1 VFLQSSQFSKID
13 AKHTSA
19 FVDSLQS
26 IISANNLVHHEST
39 LMLIRLDNTTGLDIV
54 YPPALIERILG
65 ELESELKAMLH
76 NKYLV
81 TRLDDIYIGV
91 ILEDCNEESA
101 ELYAKK
107 IHDFIQLFRHS
118 ESSHYPIHVVSKIV
132 SVMLPGDAKNAG
144 EALHKA
150 YAAIN
155 HMQDASCGI
164 YYKQYNE
171 MATELVSDKER
182 FVSAD
187 KLKKAIVD
195 NRLRLAFQPII
206 DSVTGHVEHYECLLR
221 ILDEDNNIISAGP
234 YIGIA
239 EQYGFINLIDELVFD
254 MVIDELNNSSDI
266 KLAFNLS
273 ALGIDNKVWLNKA
286 KKALQD
292 PAIAERLL
300 VEITETA
307 SQNDLGKTAYFV
319 AALQDMGCK
328 VALDDFGAGHTSFRQ
343 LRTLSV
349 DLIKIDGA
357 FIRDIVTNRDSLLF
371 VKSLL
376 SLSRG
381 YGFKAVAEFVE
392 NAEIAKLLIELQ
404 VDYMQGNYFC
414 PAINYRS
421 W

>member
-1 VFLQSSQFSKID
+1 
-13 AKHTSA
+13 
-19 FVDSLQS
+19 
-26 IISANNLVHHEST
+26 
-39 LMLIRLDNTTGLDIV
+39 MLIRLDNTTGLDIV
-54 YPPALIERILG
+54 YPATLIEGILR
-65 ELESELKAMLH
+65 ELESELKALLH

-91 ILEDCNEESA
+91 ILEGCDEESA

-118 ESSHYPIHVVSKIV
+118 QSSHYPIHVVSKIV
-132 SVMLPGDAKNAG
+132 GVMLPSDAKNAG

-164 YYKQYNE
+164 YYKKYSE
-171 MATELVSDKER
+171 MANEIVSDKER

-206 DSVTGHVEHYECLLR
+206 DSATGHVEHYECLLR
-221 ILDEDNNIISAGP
+221 ILDEENNIISAGP

-254 MVIDELNNSSDI
+254 MVIDELNNSSGI

-286 KKALQD
+286 KKALKD

>member
-1 VFLQSSQFSKID
+1 MFLQSSQFSKID